1 MSKVNWFPLTSISQL
16 SSINESSHEVPCL
29 IFKHSTRCSI
39 SSVALNRLEKTWN
52 ISENKVVPYFL
63 DLIAYRDVSNAVAEE
78 YGIRHESP
86 QMLII
91 KEGRAVY
98 DASHFEISINTLS
111 EQLT

>member
-52 ISENKVVPYFL
+52 ISENKVIPYFL

-91 KEGRAVY
+91 KEGRVVY
-98 DASHFEISINTLS
+98 DASHFEISTNTLS